1 MGKAAQYWNNYI
13 GEVISKSKP
22 VHPDSVKSLVCLLF
36 SCFVYFFDRMFTD
49 LFIFCWPFFS
59 HELFKKLF
67 TFQEKPKKITSA
79 GVGPRGLSA
88 LKSTF
93 ENKVSIQKDVA
104 DLCGYVDIWRID

>member
-36 SCFVYFFDRMFTD
+36 SLLVFIYL
-49 LFIFCWPFFS
+49 LFYLSNFLLQNIFIS
-59 HELFKKLF
+59 
-67 TFQEKPKKITSA
+67 QEKPKKITSA

-93 ENKVSIQKDVA
+93 ENKVSIKLD
-104 DLCGYVDIWRID
+104 GF